1 MYKGFE
7 LDIGDFVKVG
17 EKKGIIINADG
28 EKALIKMEIDDNGVS
43 KVVEQWYANEAI
55 ERIEQVKEK
64 EKVIIIKEKKN
75 NVEFGV
81 PSEQINKNTKAKK
94 KPIKKGTKI

>member
-28 EKALIKMEIDDNGVS
+28 EKALIKMEIDDNGVL
-43 KVVEQWYANEAI
+43 KIVEQWYANEAI
-55 ERIEQVKEK
+55 EKIEEVKEK
-64 EKVIIIKEKKN
+64 IIIIKEKKN

-81 PSEQINKNTKAKK
+81 PSEQINKKK
-94 KPIKKGTKI
+94 KTKNKKERKEI